1 MKVRRIISKHN
12 IYFLTENCNYN
23 FRNPKERIKRIL
35 VIDEVMSSQ
44 TYLSNSLKCVNHWIG
59 TNAMNTQGR
68 CYEGLLNKAK
78 LLAI

>member
-1 MKVRRIISKHN
+1 M
-12 IYFLTENCNYN
+12 
-23 FRNPKERIKRIL
+23 L

-78 LLAI
+78 PIAI

>member
-1 MKVRRIISKHN
+1 MKIRRIISK
-12 IYFLTENCNYN
+12 IIFTFSLRIVIITFEIL
-23 FRNPKERIKRIL
+23 KKRIKRIL
-35 VIDEVMSSQ
+35 VINEVMSSQ
-44 TYLSNSLKCVNHWIG
+44 TYLSSSLKCVNHWIG